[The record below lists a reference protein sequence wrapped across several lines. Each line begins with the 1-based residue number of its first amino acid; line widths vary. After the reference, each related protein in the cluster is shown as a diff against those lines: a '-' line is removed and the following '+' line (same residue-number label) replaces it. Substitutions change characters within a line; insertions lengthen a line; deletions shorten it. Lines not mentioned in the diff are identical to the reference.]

1 MPPGYVAEWARAFAL
16 TLALELPVVAWMLR
30 DTTSRGRRLALGLL
44 ASGITHPLLWFAW
57 HPHVHPWGLAVVTGE
72 AWVVAAEAA
81 VYRTVAAPRTAWRT
95 SLVANAVSLGVG
107 WPLRAG
113 LVAMGLWR

>member
-1 MPPGYVAEWARAFAL
+1 MPAGYVAEWARAWAL
-16 TLALELPVVAWMLR
+16 TLALELPVVAYLLR
-30 DTTSRGRRLALGLL
+30 GTASPGRRAALGLL

-57 HPHVHPWGLAVVTGE
+57 HPHVRPWGLAVVTGE
-72 AWVVAAEAA
+72 AWVVVAEMAL
-81 VYRTVAAPRTAWRT
+81 YRTVADPRTAWRT

-107 WPLRAG
+107 WPLRAA